1 MIHQKQRCN
10 ASMVS
15 EKSAAS
21 EESQGSDAREESVQE
36 GRAMTMLLG
45 VNAGAFDAFEK
56 SVEGGGEPF

>member
-1 MIHQKQRCN
+1 
-10 ASMVS
+10 MVS

-21 EESQGSDAREESVQE
+21 EESQGSDACEESVQE

-56 SVEGGGEPF
+56 SVETGGEPC